1 MNSGKE
7 KAALLL
13 KTARGQIDGILRMLE
28 EDRYCIDISNQLLA
42 TRAVL
47 DKANGHI
54 LRGHMDNCLRRAFE
68 TQDEQSQQ
76 HMLDE
81 LMQVLGKL

>member
-1 MNSGKE
+1 VNQGRE

-28 EDRYCIDISNQLLA
+28 EGRYCIDVSNQLLA

-54 LRGHMDNCLRRAFE
+54 LRGHMDSCLRRAFQTE
-68 TQDEQSQQ
+68 DEGAQQ
-76 HMLDE
+76 QMLDV